1 MPKLLPHNSTD
12 PMRRSARAVAPT
24 TSTNSVS
31 SNSSTRAEQ
40 RGTRANQKHKSTS
53 PSSEEAPTRAA
64 TSEPPAPVISRRSKR
79 KTHEDVEEEDI
90 TKVED
95 EDDVIFDED
104 EETTRCICGFQEYPG
119 LPTEATSAGGHSR
132 KGSHAPTIEADAQ
145 SDEAGGLFI
154 QCDLC
159 KVWQHGGC
167 VGIMEQSAAPD
178 NYYCEDEK
186 CRPDLHQLFTSSTG

>member
-1 MPKLLPHNSTD
+1 
-12 PMRRSARAVAPT
+12 MRRSSRAVLPT

-31 SNSSTRAEQ
+31 SSSSTRAEQ
-40 RGTRANQKHKSTS
+40 RSTRANQKHKSTT
-53 PSSEEAPTRAA
+53 PSSEGELTRAA
-64 TSEPPAPVISRRSKR
+64 TSEPPPPTSSRRSKR
-79 KTHEDVEEEDI
+79 TTHDIEEEEDI
-90 TKVED
+90 TKAED
-95 EDDVIFDED
+95 EEDIAEEDIDED
-104 EETTRCICGFQEYPG
+104 GETTRCICGFQEYPG
-119 LPTEATSAGGHSR
+119 LPAEATSTSGHTR

-159 KVWQHGGC
+159 GVWQHGGC

>member
-1 MPKLLPHNSTD
+1 MPKATLNHNSNDT
-12 PMRRSARAVAPT
+12 MRRSARAALPT

-40 RGTRANQKHKSTS
+40 RSTRANQKHKSST
-53 PSSEEAPTRAA
+53 PSSEEELTRAA
-64 TSEPPAPVISRRSKR
+64 TSEPPPPVSSRRSKR
-79 KTHEDVEEEDI
+79 TTHDVEEEDVS
-90 TKVED
+90 KVE
-95 EDDVIFDED
+95 EDDDIIFDED

-119 LPTEATSAGGHSR
+119 LPTEAMPTSGHSR

-145 SDEAGGLFI
+145 SDEARGLFI

-167 VGIMEQSAAPD
+167 VGIMEQSAVPE

-186 CRPDLHQLFTSSTG
+186 CRPDLHHLFTSGNG

>member
-1 MPKLLPHNSTD
+1 MPKLKEISND
-12 PMRRSARAVAPT
+12 PMRRSARAVAPP

-40 RGTRANQKHKSTS
+40 RS
-53 PSSEEAPTRAA
+53 TRAA
-64 TSEPPAPVISRRSKR
+64 TSEPPPPVTSRRSKR
-79 KTHEDVEEEDI
+79 TTTHEEEDVAKI
-90 TKVED
+90 ED
-95 EDDVIFDED
+95 EDEVLDDDDLAIDED
-104 EETTRCICGFQEYPG
+104 EETTRCICGFQDYPG
-119 LPTEATSAGGHSR
+119 LPTEAIPTSGHSR
-132 KGSHAPTIEADAQ
+132 KGSHAPTIEADTQ

-186 CRPDLHQLFTSSTG
+186 CRPDLHQLFTSSNG